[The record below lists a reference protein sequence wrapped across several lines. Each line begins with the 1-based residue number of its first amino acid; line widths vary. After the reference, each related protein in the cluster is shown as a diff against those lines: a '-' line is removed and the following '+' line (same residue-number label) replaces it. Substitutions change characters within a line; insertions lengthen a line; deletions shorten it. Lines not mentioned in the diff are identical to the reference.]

1 MNQAQ
6 AQQLNDDLKVS
17 WIPCSNC
24 SGDGRIGKKDGEVV
38 RDCPRCEGTGE
49 IPVRVD
55 EGLDC
60 FEDYSTIEGM
70 RIVSNYQLRKEGR
83 G

>member
-24 SGDGRIGKKDGEVV
+24 DGDGRIGKKDGEVV
-38 RDCPRCEGTGE
+38 RDCPLCLGTGE
-49 IPVRVD
+49 IPIRED
-55 EGLDC
+55 DGLEC
-60 FEDYSTIEGM
+60 FDALSTLEGM
-70 RIVSNYQLRKEGR
+70 KIVSNYQLRMEGR
-83 G
+83 

>member
-1 MNQAQ
+1 MDLAQ

-38 RDCPRCEGTGE
+38 RDCPLCLGTGE
-49 IPVRVD
+49 IPIRED
-55 EGLDC
+55 DGLEC
-60 FEDYSTIEGM
+60 FDALSTLEGM
-70 RIVSNYQLRKEGR
+70 KIVSNYQLRMEGR
-83 G
+83 

>member
-1 MNQAQ
+1 MDLAQ

-38 RDCPRCEGTGE
+38 RDCPLCLGTGE
-49 IPVRVD
+49 IPIRED
-55 EGLDC
+55 EGLEC
-60 FEDYSTIEGM
+60 FENYSTLEGM
-70 RIVSNYQLRKEGR
+70 KIVSNYQLRMEGR
-83 G
+83 